1 MNEDQGFEPMNH
13 GNFSATNAGD
23 HINKEEDLKHQ
34 SWVMVTLDSQVGPGI
49 QLGSLIGSEPDD
61 EG

>member
-1 MNEDQGFEPMNH
+1 MKH

-34 SWVMVTLDSQVGPGI
+34 SWAMVTLGSQVGPGI